1 MLTLLRLTTP
11 LFLLFAFIY
20 VASISQLPYDLD
32 FLLKV
37 LPIVVLL
44 VAVIISARGNIRLF
58 LSTAIVMSGIGDV
71 MLALSIENAFLFGLG
86 AFLVAQ
92 IVYAVTLFKL
102 SRISDIKFT
111 QKISIAVM
119 LVYAVIMAMYLL
131 PHTGGMLIP
140 VSVYLLVITA
150 MGIAALLSNL
160 NRWAIIGAISFIASD
175 SLLAI
180 SLFREPLPY
189 SSFLVMITYY
199 LAQYNLYRGLVK
211 QSL

>member
-1 MLTLLRLTTP
+1 MLILTKFISPMFALLAL
-11 LFLLFAFIY
+11 IY
-20 VASISQLPYDLD
+20 VASISQLPYNFD

-37 LPIVVLL
+37 LPIVILL
-44 VAVIISARGNIRLF
+44 VAVIVHARGTIRLL
-58 LSTAIVMSGIGDV
+58 LSAAIIMSGIGDV
-71 MLALSIENAFLFGLG
+71 MLALSIKNAFLFGLG

-92 IVYAVTLFKL
+92 IIYTVTLFKL
-102 SRISDIKFT
+102 SCFTSIKFT
-111 QKISIAVM
+111 QKLSVTAM
-119 LVYAVIMAMYLL
+119 LIYAAIMAMYLL

-140 VSVYLLVITA
+140 VSAYLIVISA
-150 MGIAALLSNL
+150 MGIAALFSNL
-160 NRWAIIGAISFIASD
+160 NYWVITGALSFIVSD

-180 SLFREPLPY
+180 SLFREPVPY